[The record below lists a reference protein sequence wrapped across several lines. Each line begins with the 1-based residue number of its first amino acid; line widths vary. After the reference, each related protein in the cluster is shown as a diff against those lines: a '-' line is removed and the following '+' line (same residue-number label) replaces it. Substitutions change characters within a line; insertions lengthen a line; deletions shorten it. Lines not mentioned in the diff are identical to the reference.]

1 MVTLSRKLNIG
12 LVSPYGW
19 DAPGGVQVH
28 IRDLAHLLIRE
39 GHRVSVL
46 APVEDEDA
54 LRDEFVV
61 PAGRPIPIP
70 YNGAVARVLFGPVA
84 ASRVRQWISQNDFDL
99 LHIHEPAIPSLGL
112 LACSLSDGPMVG
124 TFHVAAER
132 IRIAFAIVPIVEPII
147 ERLRARIAVSEVAR
161 STLLTHVDTDAVV
174 IPNGIDLA
182 SFADASPRLEWQLGK
197 TIGFIGRFAEKRKG
211 LSLLFEAVPAIVA
224 RHPDLRILIAGPGES
239 EEALEWIDPSLHS
252 RITFLGMLSDEEKRQ
267 FFKSVDLYI
276 APNTGGE
283 SFGIILAE
291 AMATGAAILA
301 SDLPAF
307 RFVLDDGRW
316 GRHFRT
322 GDWMDLARKA
332 SELLDEPKILE
343 EMAAKSHTGAERFD
357 WPVVGRQI
365 LDVYDFITPKSENGG
380 YEKVRLVAD
389 SRPWNRFP
397 LGGLNRFEKNEGRV

>member
-1 MVTLSRKLNIG
+1 MSLGRKLHIG

-19 DAPGGVQVH
+19 DSPGGVQIH
-28 IRDLAHLLIRE
+28 IRDLAHLLMRE

-46 APVEDEDA
+46 APVDDEEA

-84 ASRVRQWISQNDFDL
+84 ASRVRQWISQNEFDL
-99 LHIHEPAIPSLGL
+99 LHIHEPAVPSLGL

-161 STLLTHVDTDAVV
+161 STLRTHVDTDAVV

-182 SFADASPRLEWQLGK
+182 SFAGASPRLEWKLGK

-211 LSLLFEAVPAIVA
+211 LALLFEAVPKIIE
-224 RHPDLRILIAGPGES
+224 RHPDLRILVAGPGES
-239 EEALEWIDPSLHS
+239 EEALELLDPVLHS
-252 RITFLGMLSDEEKRQ
+252 RITFLGMLTDEEKRQ

-307 RFVLDDGRW
+307 RFVLEDGIW
-316 GRHFRT
+316 GRHFRN
-322 GDWMDLARKA
+322 GDALDLAEKA
-332 SELLDEPKILE
+332 STLLDDEALLAT
-343 EMAAKSHTGAERFD
+343 MAASSAQGAERFD
-357 WPVVGRQI
+357 WAVVGKQI
-365 LDVYDFITPKSENGG
+365 LDVYEYVTPKLESGG
-380 YEKVRLVAD
+380 FEKVRLASD

-397 LGGLNRFEKNEGRV
+397 LSGFARSERREDGE

>member
-1 MVTLSRKLNIG
+1 MTLTRKLNIG

-19 DAPGGVQVH
+19 DSPGGVQIH
-28 IRDLAHLLIRE
+28 IRDLAQLLMRE
-39 GHRVSVL
+39 GHNVSVL

-161 STLLTHVDTDAVV
+161 STLRSHVDTDAIV
-174 IPNGIDLA
+174 IPNGIDLS

-211 LSLLFEAVPAIVA
+211 LAHLLEAVPAIVE

-239 EEALEWIDPSLHS
+239 DEALEWIDPSFHS

-291 AMATGAAILA
+291 AMATGSAILA

-307 RFVLDDGRW
+307 RFVLEEGRW

-322 GDWMDLARKA
+322 GDAMDLADKA
-332 SELLDEPKILE
+332 SELLDEPRTLAE
-343 EMAAKSHTGAERFD
+343 LARDSREGAERFD

-365 LDVYDFITPKSENGG
+365 LDVYDFITPKSEDGV
-380 YEKVRLVAD
+380 YEKVRLAAD

-397 LGGLNRFEKNEGRV
+397 LGGLSRSDKSEERE

>member
-1 MVTLSRKLNIG
+1 VTLNRKLNIG

-39 GHRVSVL
+39 GHHVSVL

-211 LSLLFEAVPAIVA
+211 LSLLFEAVPAIVD

-322 GDWMDLARKA
+322 GDWMDLAEKA
-332 SELLDEPKILE
+332 SDLLDDPKTLE
-343 EMAAKSHTGAERFD
+343 EMAAKSQQGAERFD

-365 LDVYDFITPKSENGG
+365 LDVYDFITPKSENGE

-397 LGGLNRFEKNEGRV
+397 LGGLNRTERNEGRV

>member
-397 LGGLNRFEKNEGRV
+397 LGGLNRFEKNDGRV

>member
-1 MVTLSRKLNIG
+1 
-12 LVSPYGW
+12 
-19 DAPGGVQVH
+19 
-28 IRDLAHLLIRE
+28 
-39 GHRVSVL
+39 
-46 APVEDEDA
+46 
-54 LRDEFVV
+54 
-61 PAGRPIPIP
+61 
-70 YNGAVARVLFGPVA
+70 
-84 ASRVRQWISQNDFDL
+84 
-99 LHIHEPAIPSLGL
+99 
-112 LACSLSDGPMVG
+112 MVG

-301 SDLPAF
+301 SDLAAF

-365 LDVYDFITPKSENGG
+365 LDVYDFITPKSENGE

-397 LGGLNRFEKNEGRV
+397 LGGLNRFEKNDGRV

>member
-1 MVTLSRKLNIG
+1 VSLGRKLHIG

-19 DAPGGVQVH
+19 DSPGGVQIH
-28 IRDLAHLLIRE
+28 IRDLAHLLMRE

-46 APVEDEDA
+46 APVDDEEA

-84 ASRVRQWISQNDFDL
+84 ASRVRQWISQNEFDL
-99 LHIHEPAIPSLGL
+99 LHIHEPAVPSLGL

-161 STLLTHVDTDAVV
+161 STLRTHVDTDAVV

-182 SFADASPRLEWQLGK
+182 SFAGASPRLEWKLGK

-211 LSLLFEAVPAIVA
+211 LALLFEAVPKIIE
-224 RHPDLRILIAGPGES
+224 RHPDLRILVAGPGES
-239 EEALEWIDPSLHS
+239 EEALELLDPVLHS
-252 RITFLGMLSDEEKRQ
+252 RITFLGMLTDEEKRQ

-307 RFVLDDGRW
+307 RFVLEDGIW
-316 GRHFRT
+316 GRHFRN
-322 GDWMDLARKA
+322 GDALDLAEKA
-332 SELLDEPKILE
+332 STLLDDEALLAT
-343 EMAAKSHTGAERFD
+343 MAASSAQGAERFD
-357 WPVVGRQI
+357 WAVVGKQI
-365 LDVYDFITPKSENGG
+365 LDVYEYVTPKLESGG
-380 YEKVRLVAD
+380 FEKVRLASD

-397 LGGLNRFEKNEGRV
+397 LSGFARSERREDGE

>member
-1 MVTLSRKLNIG
+1 MTLNRKLNIG

-39 GHRVSVL
+39 GHHVSVL

-322 GDWMDLARKA
+322 GDWMDLAEKA
-332 SELLDEPKILE
+332 SDLLDDPKTLE
-343 EMAAKSHTGAERFD
+343 EMAAKSQQGAERFD

-365 LDVYDFITPKSENGG
+365 LDVYDFITPKSENGE

-397 LGGLNRFEKNEGRV
+397 LGGLNRTERNEGRV

>member
-1 MVTLSRKLNIG
+1 MTLARKLNIG

-19 DAPGGVQVH
+19 DSPGGVQIH
-28 IRDLAHLLIRE
+28 IRDLAHLLMRE
-39 GHRVSVL
+39 GHNVSVL

-161 STLLTHVDTDAVV
+161 STLRSHVDTDAIV
-174 IPNGIDLA
+174 IPNGIDLS

-211 LSLLFEAVPAIVA
+211 LALLLEAVPAIVE

-239 EEALEWIDPSLHS
+239 DEALEWIDPSFHS

-291 AMATGAAILA
+291 AMATGSAILA

-307 RFVLDDGRW
+307 RFVLEEGRW

-322 GDWMDLARKA
+322 GDAMDLADKA
-332 SELLDEPKILE
+332 SELLDEPRTLAE
-343 EMAAKSHTGAERFD
+343 LARDSREGAERFD

-365 LDVYDFITPKSENGG
+365 LDVYDFITPKSEDGV
-380 YEKVRLVAD
+380 YEKVRLAAD

-397 LGGLNRFEKNEGRV
+397 LGGLNRSDKSEERE

>member
-1 MVTLSRKLNIG
+1 MVTLNRKLNIG

-211 LSLLFEAVPAIVA
+211 LSLLFEAVPAIVD

-322 GDWMDLARKA
+322 GDWMDLAKKA
-332 SELLDEPKILE
+332 SELLDDPKTLE
-343 EMAAKSHTGAERFD
+343 EMAAKSHQGAERFD

-365 LDVYDFITPKSENGG
+365 LDVYDFITPKSENGE
-380 YEKVRLVAD
+380 YEKVHLVAD

-397 LGGLNRFEKNEGRV
+397 LGGLNRFEKNDGRV

>member
-1 MVTLSRKLNIG
+1 MTLTRKLNIG

-19 DAPGGVQVH
+19 DSPGGVQIH

-46 APVEDEDA
+46 APVDDEDA

-61 PAGRPIPIP
+61 AAGRPIPIP
-70 YNGAVARVLFGPVA
+70 YNGAVARVLFGPIA

-161 STLLTHVDTDAVV
+161 STLRTHVDTDAVV
-174 IPNGIDLA
+174 IPNGIDLP
-182 SFADASPRLEWQLGK
+182 SFAGAAPRLEWQLGK

-211 LSLLFEAVPAIVA
+211 LALLFEAVPAIVE

-239 EEALEWIDPSLHS
+239 DEALEWIDPSFHS

-307 RFVLDDGRW
+307 RFVLEEGEW
-316 GRHFRT
+316 GRHFLT
-322 GDWMDLARKA
+322 GDSTDLAQKA
-332 SELLDEPKILE
+332 SDLLDDPGALE
-343 EMAAKSHTGAERFD
+343 EMAKRSTLGAERFD
-357 WPVVGRQI
+357 WSVVGRQI
-365 LDVYDFITPKSENGG
+365 LDVYDFVTPQSENGE
-380 YEKVRLVAD
+380 YEKVRLAAD

-397 LGGLNRFEKNEGRV
+397 LGGLSRFEKIEGRD